1 MALSTRYPFR
11 PIRQQQALPEDGLLN
26 ISRNSAANPVNCFL
40 GNTLNKDG
48 CPPAGRAESLA
59 WTSAPRTGSAWRQAS
74 SGLWEWGLFLW
85 GSLGDFQQFLESLRV
100 EGDTG
105 WPAELSVPISSDNLV
120 SFTCRSCSLP
130 PPPQIAAGRRVTD
143 WMARSCGQ

>member
-105 WPAELSVPISSDNLV
+105 WPAELSEPISSDNLV
-120 SFTCRSCSLP
+120 SFTCRSCSP
-130 PPPQIAAGRRVTD
+130 PPPPNSSRQESD
-143 WMARSCGQ
+143 

>member
-59 WTSAPRTGSAWRQAS
+59 WTSAPRTGSAWRQAF
-74 SGLWEWGLFLW
+74 SGLWEWDLFLW

-120 SFTCRSCSLP
+120 SFTCRSCSP
-130 PPPQIAAGRRVTD
+130 PPSPNSSRQESD
-143 WMARSCGQ
+143 

>member
-120 SFTCRSCSLP
+120 SFTCRSCSP

>member
-11 PIRQQQALPEDGLLN
+11 PIRQQQTLPEDGLLN

-59 WTSAPRTGSAWRQAS
+59 WTTAPRNGSARRQAS

-85 GSLGDFQQFLESLRV
+85 VSLGDFQQFLESLRV
-100 EGDTG
+100 EGDAG
-105 WPAELSVPISSDNLV
+105 WPAELLVPISSDN
-120 SFTCRSCSLP
+120 FTSRSWVFVFVFLFF
-130 PPPQIAAGRRVTD
+130 QIAAGRRVT
-143 WMARSCGQ
+143 G